1 MGIVNGHDLD
11 LMRESGR
18 IVRKA
23 LDEMMAMTVPGVST
37 KEIEMTGRK
46 VIEKEGATPSFL
58 GYNGYPAAT
67 CVSLN
72 SEVVHGIPSHD
83 RIVKEGDLV
92 SIDVGAFKN
101 GFHADAADTVV
112 VGLADPR
119 AMLLVRTTY
128 EARDRGIAA
137 ARAGATLGDV
147 GAVIQ
152 ETAES
157 QGFSVVR
164 ALVGHGIG
172 RKLHEPPQVPNFGRA
187 GRGMKLTEGLALA
200 IEPMVNIG
208 GYRVRT
214 LEDNWTI
221 VTIDGSLSAHAEHTL
236 VVCGS
241 EPLVLTGNSG
251 YH

>member
-1 MGIVNGHDLD
+1 MGLIRGDDLE

-23 LDEMMAMTVPGVST
+23 LDEMKSFIAAGVTT
-37 KEIEMTGRK
+37 KEIEALGRK
-46 VIEKEGATPSFL
+46 VIEAEGAKPSFL
-58 GYNGYPAAT
+58 GYSGYPAAV
-67 CVSLN
+67 CVSIN
-72 SEVVHGIPSHD
+72 SEVVHGIPSQS
-83 RIVKEGDLV
+83 RTIMNGDLV

-101 GFHADAADTVV
+101 GFHGDAADTVV

-119 AMLLVRTTY
+119 AMLLVKTTY
-128 EARDRGIAA
+128 DARDRGIAA
-137 ARAGATLGDV
+137 ARAGNTLGDV

-152 ETAES
+152 DVVEE

-187 GRGMKLTEGLALA
+187 GKGMKLSEGLAMA
-200 IEPMVNIG
+200 IEPMVNVG
-208 GYRVRT
+208 GYRVNT
-214 LEDNWTI
+214 MEDRWTI
-221 VTIDGSLSAHAEHTL
+221 VTADGSLSAHAEHTI

-241 EPLVLTGNSG
+241 EPLILTA
-251 YH
+251 